1 MKRKNDS
8 KNQKQYTLEAL
19 KVTKRI
25 THWNREV
32 SVDIPKIAKIET
44 KNVKRPNCD
53 NSFGSNQV
61 LPVRLKCVNSSSL
74 MNNETLLSQFTM
86 VAKKEPIDSALVE
99 ARSVLSEVVDKVVGN
114 DAQDLYCKATGR
126 RETSSVFFNV

>member
-1 MKRKNDS
+1 MKRKNDN
-8 KNQKQYTLEAL
+8 KNQKQYTLGAFNI
-19 KVTKRI
+19 TKRV

-44 KNVKRPNCD
+44 KNVKHPNCD

-61 LPVRLKCVNSSSL
+61 LSVRLKCVNSSSL
-74 MNNETLLSQFTM
+74 VNNEPLLSQSTM

-99 ARSVLSEVVDKVVGN
+99 AKSVLSEVIDKVVGN
-114 DAQDLYCKATGR
+114 DAQGLYCKSTGR
-126 RETSSVFFNV
+126 KETSSVFFNV

>member
-1 MKRKNDS
+1 MKRNNDS
-8 KNQKQYTLEAL
+8 KNQKQYTLEAF

-32 SVDIPKIAKIET
+32 SVDIPKIET

-61 LPVRLKCVNSSSL
+61 LSVRLKCVNSSSL

-114 DAQDLYCKATGR
+114 DAQGLYCKATGR